1 MASVSSESHKVS
13 TLSLPA
19 LSLSRL
25 TSPSPQSPARID
37 YLSSLPNELLDN
49 IFGYLYDQT
58 PPPLPLSKRLRPW
71 FEKHFY
77 RKLSFSSFDS
87 LVQFADT
94 LFDSPRI
101 AQYVYVL
108 RLEEDALDDDSSEE
122 DSSEEDAFE
131 EPSRKSHRK
140 SRELHSLLPAL
151 LPLLTHLVKLDVP
164 CTPSILPP
172 LDKFLSAQP
181 FLPRLRYLTTSFE
194 SDDDGFVALDV
205 LKQYAKLPVLKRLRI
220 YDWDEDDFRNCH
232 RSESTLLPGV
242 TTLEIRGHAAFKS
255 SVRTLTS
262 VFPSLLHLELR
273 STESYGSG
281 HVDYIQCLPNT
292 LLSLSISA
300 ADFYDFNSELAHLRR
315 LRYLHLGS
323 AFSSEDV
330 SQEN

>member
-1 MASVSSESHKVS
+1 M
-13 TLSLPA
+13 
-19 LSLSRL
+19 
-25 TSPSPQSPARID
+25 
-37 YLSSLPNELLDN
+37 
-49 IFGYLYDQT
+49 
-58 PPPLPLSKRLRPW
+58 
-71 FEKHFY
+71 
-77 RKLSFSSFDS
+77 
-87 LVQFADT
+87 
-94 LFDSPRI
+94 
-101 AQYVYVL
+101 YVL
-108 RLEEDALDDDSSEE
+108 RLEEEDASNDDSSEE

-140 SRELHSLLPAL
+140 PRELHSLLPAL

-181 FLPRLRYLTTSFE
+181 LLPRLRYLTTSFE
-194 SDDDGFVALDV
+194 SDDDGFVALDA

-242 TTLEIRGHAAFKS
+242 TTLEIRGRAAFKS

-281 HVDYIQCLPNT
+281 HVDYIRCLPNT

-300 ADFYDFNSELAHLRR
+300 ADFYDFNPELAHLSR

-323 AFSSEDV
+323 AFSSEDIFETLRV
-330 SQEN
+330 ISLSFTFAL